1 MASNF
6 VILSDK
12 ARASLVHFSCLSTWV
27 MLLQAIDETDS
38 QNELASSSMPKQTE
52 LELAGLVFVL
62 VGSGVGGE
70 VCVWSMTGIV
80 PNFL

>member
-1 MASNF
+1 
-6 VILSDK
+6 
-12 ARASLVHFSCLSTWV
+12 